1 MLILAL
7 VEPVFVW
14 QKNVKKKKLAHAK
27 IVHGTNSL
35 DVFSNSSLRARA
47 RMLVA
52 HHHVFFFQFIDL
64 LFFFSVIHAVT
75 VVTVQCLVAE

>member
-7 VEPVFVW
+7 VEPFFVW
-14 QKNVKKKKLAHAK
+14 QKNVKKKTRHAK
-27 IVHGTNSL
+27 IVHVTNSL

-47 RMLVA
+47 RMLVV
-52 HHHVFFFQFIDL
+52 HHHVFFFSNL
-64 LFFFSVIHAVT
+64 LIYCFFFSVIHAVT

>member
-14 QKNVKKKKLAHAK
+14 QKNVKKKLAHAK
-27 IVHGTNSL
+27 IVHVTNSL

-52 HHHVFFFQFIDL
+52 YHYVFFSSL
-64 LFFFSVIHAVT
+64 LIYCFFFSVILAVT

>member
-27 IVHGTNSL
+27 IVHVTNFL
-35 DVFSNSSLRARA
+35 DMFSNSSLRARA
-47 RMLVA
+47 HAGGASPR
-52 HHHVFFFQFIDL
+52 FFFF
-64 LFFFSVIHAVT
+64 
-75 VVTVQCLVAE
+75 LVY

>member
-7 VEPVFVW
+7 VEPFFVW
-14 QKNVKKKKLAHAK
+14 QKNVKKKTRHAK
-27 IVHGTNSL
+27 IVHVTNSL